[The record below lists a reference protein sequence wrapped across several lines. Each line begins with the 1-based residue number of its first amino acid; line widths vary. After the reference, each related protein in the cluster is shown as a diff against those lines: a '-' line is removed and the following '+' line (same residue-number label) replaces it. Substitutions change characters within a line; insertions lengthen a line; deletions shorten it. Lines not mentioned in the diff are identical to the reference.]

1 MSAPASAYA
10 EAALLGAIL
19 QDPRRALEV
28 RDWIRA
34 EDFDSFWDQ
43 EIYRALTDHGLY
55 ARADVLSQPAHLRS
69 AALQR
74 AVLDQL
80 YRTAAVQGWP
90 MSAQAWQEVAAYVA
104 HLPLPHNV
112 PDAANAAS
120 YGRVVAQASLER
132 TVGVGGELAERAVL
146 AAVLARPEEAQ
157 RLKGWLKSTDFTD
170 PAYGQ
175 MYRVLVE
182 ESLASHPAVTIRR
195 PEERTQVLAKM
206 LYQQLQHKA
215 AVEGWGTP
223 QELWPVVAH
232 QIRDMT
238 SVHRV
243 PHPERAAQLGQRVLQ
258 SSIQRLIAASGDMV
272 ERTLDHPGALAASTR
287 INETLAL
294 LQRLEDR
301 WEQAMGRPEGAGASL
316 PPAARPRTPEF
327 AFTEDAVLGS
337 LLRDP
342 GQVEG
347 VRTWLRAQDF
357 TQPGR
362 AELYSAIVRA
372 VDSGG
377 AIDPVLVVWD
387 AHRRSADPQAMDAD
401 TVWSIYQRGE
411 PGLARSGAKQLV
423 EATIVHHVRSAT
435 AAISQAAGDPAAA
448 PGMVIGTARGHL
460 QHASAQAARLALAQ
474 QSTGPV
480 VWAR

>member
-1 MSAPASAYA
+1 MSTPASAYA

-19 QDPRRALEV
+19 QDPRRALQV

-34 EDFDSFWDQ
+34 EDFEGFWDR

-55 ARADVLSQPAHLRS
+55 ARADVLAQPAHLRG
-69 AALQR
+69 AALQH
-74 AVLDQL
+74 AVLGQL
-80 YRTAAVQGWP
+80 YRTAAVHGWP
-90 MSAQAWQEVAAYVA
+90 MSAQTWQEVAAYVA
-104 HLPLPHNV
+104 SLPLPHNV
-112 PDAANAAS
+112 PDAANAAA

-132 TVGVGGELAERAVL
+132 TLGPGGELAERAVL
-146 AAVLARPEEAQ
+146 AAVLARPQEAA
-157 RLKGWLKSTDFTD
+157 RLKDRIKATDFAD

-175 MYRVLVE
+175 MYRLLVE
-182 ESLASHPAVTIRR
+182 DGLASHPAVTIRR
-195 PEERTQVLAKM
+195 PEDRPQVLAQL

-215 AVEGWGTP
+215 AVEKWGTP
-223 QELWPVVAH
+223 QQWWPVVAH
-232 QIRDMT
+232 QIRDLT
-238 SVHRV
+238 GAHRV
-243 PHPERAAQLGQRVLQ
+243 PHPEQALQLGQRVLQ
-258 SSIQRLIAASGDMV
+258 SSIQRLVAASGEMV
-272 ERTLDHPGALAASTR
+272 ERTLDHPGALAASTQ

-316 PPAARPRTPEF
+316 PPAARPRSTEL
-327 AFTEDAVLGS
+327 ASTEDAVLGS

-342 GQVEG
+342 GQLESM
-347 VRTWLRAQDF
+347 RWLQAQDF

-362 AELYSAIVRA
+362 AELYTAIVQA
-372 VDSGG
+372 VDAGG
-377 AIDPVLVVWD
+377 TIDPVLVVWD
-387 AHRRSADPQAMDAD
+387 AHRRCADPRAMDAD
-401 TVWSIYQRGE
+401 TVWSISQRGR
-411 PGLARSGAKQLV
+411 PGLARSGAKELMV
-423 EATIVHHVRSAT
+423 ASIRHHVRSAT
-435 AAISQAAGDPAAA
+435 GAISQAASDPTAA